1 MPAAEENPSKA
12 QFTFWREIFDR
23 YTDMMSIQRKSDK
36 QIKKWLKNPYSDSAA
51 YKLWGNGIA
60 LPCAV
65 FVLAA
70 IKKNS
75 GIYLQ
80 K

>member
-1 MPAAEENPSKA
+1 
-12 QFTFWREIFDR
+12 
-23 YTDMMSIQRKSDK
+23 MMSIQRKSDK

-65 FVLAA
+65 FGLAA

>member
-1 MPAAEENPSKA
+1 
-12 QFTFWREIFDR
+12 
-23 YTDMMSIQRKSDK
+23 MMSIQRKSDK